1 MLKAQSAV
9 EFLSVYG
16 FVILVIA
23 IAIAVLVL
31 FISIPKTILPT
42 QCSFLSGF
50 SCVDGIYTIN
60 STAGVNSILLISATD
75 MQPGIVN
82 ISRFSGY
89 IDYHESTSGYC
100 VPSVATEGQKV
111 YCIAN
116 IGVTPSFGSVYF
128 GTFDIYANYCTPA
141 SSNFYTT
148 KCPADSNYT
157 YGGNIRTQTVKL
169 NFGKNTNTQIN
180 ITNSQKS
187 AVPAHFQELVSFN
200 PSGYVLYERPDLGN
214 IRFYYKS
221 KELYS
226 WCEANCSSS
235 ATGNAIFW
243 VKIPVAIP
251 PSHNLSISMYI
262 LPLTVGYSGQY
273 AGEAPQLSCPDP
285 ADTAGCATYGKY
297 DNGANVFDAYWNFSG
312 TTLPPSLIPYTSS
325 GSSIIVDQGLTV
337 DTGSGSW
344 AGVVSASKSIAP
356 IISETFVESQ
366 SGGALSGGIAQQ
378 IGYYTYSAGYD
389 FNGWS
394 GSIGEGSLSVGMN
407 SGQNI
412 DLQIATPGVDGMAW
426 VSDNSQ
432 AYYKNYVLSFST
444 ASDLSMP
451 KNLYTSLGV
460 FCCSGGDIIRYYW
473 LLTRTYPPNGV
484 MPVAHI
490 GSVSIIS

>member
-1 MLKAQSAV
+1 MLRGQSAV

-31 FISIPKTILPT
+31 FMAIPKTILPT
-42 QCSFLSGF
+42 QCTFLSGF

-60 STAGVNSILLISATD
+60 STAGTNSILLISATD

-82 ISRFSGY
+82 ISSFKGY
-89 IDYHESTSGYC
+89 IDFHESTSGYC

-128 GTFDIYANYCTPA
+128 GTFDIYANYCTPS

-148 KCPADSNYT
+148 KCPSDSNYT

-169 NFGKNTNTQIN
+169 AFGKNSNTQIN

-187 AVPAHFQELVSFN
+187 AVPAHFQQLISFN

-226 WCEANCSSS
+226 WCESNCSSY

-243 VKIPVAIP
+243 VRLPVAIS

-262 LPLTVGYSGQY
+262 LPLTVGYSDQY
-273 AGEAPQLSCPDP
+273 AGEAPQLSCPNP

-297 DNGANVFDAYWNFSG
+297 DNGANVFNNYWNFAGTSLPSSFTTAGSG
-312 TTLPPSLIPYTSS
+312 SYSQNDGITVSSSS
-325 GSSIIVDQGLTV
+325 GSNYEIIAT
-337 DTGSGSW
+337 
-344 AGVVSASKSIAP
+344 
-356 IISETFVESQ
+356 IS
-366 SGGALSGGIAQQ
+366 
-378 IGYYTYSAGYD
+378 
-389 FNGWS
+389 S
-394 GSIGEGSLSVGMN
+394 GSIIMDSLMELTSSTNGN
-407 SGQNI
+407 LAAGHG
-412 DLQIATPGVDGMAW
+412 GVLLKKERKFKPLGYA
-426 VSDNSQ
+426 
-432 AYYKNYVLSFST
+432 ASFSPST
-444 ASDLSMP
+444 
-451 KNLYTSLGV
+451 V
-460 FCCSGGDIIRYYW
+460 FRRS
-473 LLTRTYPPNGV
+473 PPRSRWR
-484 MPVAHI
+484 PR
-490 GSVSIIS
+490 

>member
-31 FISIPKTILPT
+31 FMSIPKTILPT

-50 SCVDGIYTIN
+50 SCVDGVYTIN

-82 ISRFSGY
+82 ISSFSGY

-116 IGVTPSFGSVYF
+116 IGVTPAFGSVYF
-128 GTFDIYANYCTPA
+128 GTFNIYANYCTPS

-148 KCPADSNYT
+148 KCPANSNYT
-157 YGGNIRTQTVKL
+157 FGGNIRTQTVKL

-187 AVPAHFQELVSFN
+187 AVPAHFQQLISFN

-226 WCEANCSSS
+226 WCESNCSSS

-273 AGEAPQLSCPDP
+273 AGEAPQLSCPNP
-285 ADTAGCATYGKY
+285 ADTAGCTTYGKY
-297 DNGANVFDAYWNFSG
+297 DNGANVFDFYDNFSG
-312 TTLPPSLIPYTSS
+312 TSLPDGWTQIGTGYSINNGIEFQNPGTAQNNNYLESTATFTQGIITEAYIHPTNGGWIGFSQFGTYS
-325 GSSIIVDQGLTV
+325 G
-337 DTGSGSW
+337 
-344 AGVVSASKSIAP
+344 
-356 IISETFVESQ
+356 
-366 SGGALSGGIAQQ
+366 GGALFYFYPAQ
-378 IGYYTYSAGYD
+378 
-389 FNGWS
+389 NGWEVYN
-394 GSIGEGSLSVGMN
+394 GATELYDSVDDAENTYYVM
-407 SGQNI
+407 SAI
-412 DLQIATPGVDGMAW
+412 TPGSGYAYLAVNYSTIISSSSGYF
-426 VSDNSQ
+426 SNSKGNIYIGDN
-432 AYYKNYVLSFST
+432 
-444 ASDLSMP
+444 
-451 KNLYTSLGV
+451 
-460 FCCSGGDIIRYYW
+460 GGTGTMYWIR
-473 LLTRTYPPNGV
+473 TRTYPPGGV